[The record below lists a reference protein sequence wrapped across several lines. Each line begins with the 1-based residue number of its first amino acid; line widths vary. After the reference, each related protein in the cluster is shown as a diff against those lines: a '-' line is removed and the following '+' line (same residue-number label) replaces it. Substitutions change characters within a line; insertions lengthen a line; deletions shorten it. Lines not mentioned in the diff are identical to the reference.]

1 MLSSEV
7 QVLVRY
13 AECDPLG
20 IVYHANYFIYFEMA
34 RTQQMKDAGFTYVQM
49 TERGAFVVLSEIGA
63 KFRAPARYDDALRI
77 ELWLTEME
85 RVRLGFG
92 YRILN
97 EAEQLIL
104 DARTLH
110 ACTTAS
116 DRLKRLPSE
125 LVAQLRPYVAASPE
139 T

>member
-1 MLSSEV
+1 MGNHIYYSRYLDLLEAARGEFFRHV
-7 QVLVRY
+7 GMPLKRLHEADTLFPVVEARVRY
-13 AECDPLG
+13 
-20 IVYHANYFIYFEMA
+20 
-34 RTQQMKDAGFTYVQM
+34 K
-49 TERGAFVVLSEIGA
+49 GA
-63 KFRAPARYDDALRI
+63 ARYDDALRI